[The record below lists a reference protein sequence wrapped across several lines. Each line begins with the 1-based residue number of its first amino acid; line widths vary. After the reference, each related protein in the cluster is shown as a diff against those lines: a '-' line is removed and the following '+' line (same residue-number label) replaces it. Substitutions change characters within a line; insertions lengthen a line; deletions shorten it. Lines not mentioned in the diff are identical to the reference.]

1 MMNIRLS
8 EVVVLNDSSE
18 SYITEYGVIETGSG
32 IGTIGALMTSTET
45 YLQYTPQH
53 SADVQVKVFQKA
65 IQLVEVNANVGGE
78 IDINNASISAGYG
91 FYDGTSVDVKRAF
104 SLTHRERPIFLRNF
118 DGSDST
124 VLDITNNTI
133 TMPDHFFVSGEAVN
147 YSLGISTHTQVG
159 IATTT
164 FAGIGA
170 TSLLPTTTQVFVIKE
185 NNSTI
190 KLASS
195 AENALAQTPVAIDF
209 TSIGLGTFHTLTA
222 EKQNS
227 KCLIALDNYIQ
238 NPIVSTGSTT
248 TLLRKKYFN

>member
-1 MMNIRLS
+1 
-8 EVVVLNDSSE
+8 
-18 SYITEYGVIETGSG
+18 
-32 IGTIGALMTSTET
+32 
-45 YLQYTPQH
+45 
-53 SADVQVKVFQKA
+53 
-65 IQLVEVNANVGGE
+65 
-78 IDINNASISAGYG
+78 
-91 FYDGTSVDVKRAF
+91 
-104 SLTHRERPIFLRNF
+104 
-118 DGSDST
+118 
-124 VLDITNNTI
+124 
-133 TMPDHFFVSGEAVN
+133 MPDHFFVSGEAVK

-159 IATTT
+159 IATP
-164 FAGIGA
+164 FCRHWC

-248 TLLRKKYFN
+248 TLLKENTLPETQVTLGNQLRIWWRLYRLLVK